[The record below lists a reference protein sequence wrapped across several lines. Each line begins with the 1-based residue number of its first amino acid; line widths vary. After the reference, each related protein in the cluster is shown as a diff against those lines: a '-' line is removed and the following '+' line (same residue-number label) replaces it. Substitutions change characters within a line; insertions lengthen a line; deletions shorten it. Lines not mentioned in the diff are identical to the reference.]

1 VSRSSSTGVASTSMD
16 AALHSTFTHRFQAL
30 VGVKGRPQLTIA
42 FRCGTCDRRKFIASR
57 QRRRKKTRTAR
68 STVLLRLALRPTRSQ
83 RMARGRGCIEVATTA
98 LRRRCVAT
106 ITRLLRRVS
115 DVLTRIVT
123 IALSHDDRSRQLIFL
138 QTHEREKL
146 NEFNDIRP
154 I

>member
-1 VSRSSSTGVASTSMD
+1 
-16 AALHSTFTHRFQAL
+16 
-30 VGVKGRPQLTIA
+30 
-42 FRCGTCDRRKFIASR
+42 
-57 QRRRKKTRTAR
+57 
-68 STVLLRLALRPTRSQ
+68 
-83 RMARGRGCIEVATTA
+83 MARGRGCIEVATTA